1 MGVDIAK
8 RMENIFC
15 FVNYFLLFFF
25 FFFFFF
31 VCLSFVSNCLVSASS
46 QKLDFFLKVILLIS
60 HFLMV
65 LKVNFC
71 FYFLKLFSFL
81 FLKKKN
87 LVYHTYEII
96 EVH

>member
-15 FVNYFLLFFF
+15 FVNYFLL
-25 FFFFFF
+25 FFF

-81 FLKKKN
+81 FLKKKIW
-87 LVYHTYEII
+87 YII
-96 EVH
+96 RMKLSKYIKK